1 MSAAAQSMADLV
13 ALARAPG
20 TETPPTELLDAVKAL
35 PQPELVWSGEANL
48 HNLFLAV
55 GENGNL
61 ALAIAQFTHARDA
74 NIDPLVELIRWT
86 RNTIANWSAASDPE
100 ARSLIAA
107 FIVIQLAG
115 GRLLL
120 DALANEIRGNSGLAT
135 ALAERFY
142 RLSFLL
148 TASPGDPV
156 PIWEAEAV
164 DSFLAAETAMDWE
177 GVTLGWRQLGIVQ
190 QFISI
195 QKLMARTLNIGRRD
209 LLLKIVGTYSGSLM
223 ALLVAEALSVEDSLS
238 LARDS
243 ANEYVRFAA
252 LAHALERTRPHPRF
266 SPEIKQIVTALLID
280 IAANT
285 ERWSAWMAVFNR
297 YPTRYPPL
305 QIPLGRALAAVSDE
319 AREAYVA
326 SLELTATPPDYQY
339 SRPQIADCLREFRAV
354 ASPAQRHALWKSAF
368 DRWSAWDF
376 GSATSEHMM
385 QIAGSTIDYAV
396 MGYIMEC
403 LDATE
408 RASAVT
414 QLEGRISSLPDA
426 WHKSFTD
433 FISDHNR
440 LMSRLQP
447 YACAGQL
454 ADGDDWL
461 RLCMTS
467 STANGSITYQNL
479 YYSVR

>member
-1 MSAAAQSMADLV
+1 MSAATQSMADLV
-13 ALARAPG
+13 ALARATG
-20 TETPPTELLDAVKAL
+20 TEAAPTKLLEAINAM
-35 PQPELVWSGEANL
+35 PQPDLVWSGEANL
-48 HNLFLAV
+48 HDLFLAV
-55 GENGNL
+55 EENGNL
-61 ALAIAQFTHARDA
+61 ALAVAQFTHAQGVNSA
-74 NIDPLVELIRWT
+74 PLVELIRWT
-86 RNTIANWSAASDPE
+86 RNTIVNWSAEADPD
-100 ARSLIAA
+100 ARRLIAV
-107 FIVIQLAG
+107 FMVIQAAAG
-115 GRLLL
+115 RPLL
-120 DALANEIRGNSGLAT
+120 DALADEIRGNSELAT
-135 ALAERFY
+135 ALAKRFAAVS
-142 RLSFLL
+142 LVIAPQSG
-148 TASPGDPV
+148 AAI

-164 DSFLAAETAMDWE
+164 KTFLAADKAKDWE
-177 GVTLGWRQLGIVQ
+177 KVTLGWRQLGVALP
-190 QFISI
+190 FMGL
-195 QKLMARTLNIGRRD
+195 QKLMARCLNIGQRD
-209 LLLKIVGTYSGSLM
+209 LLLKIVGSYSTSLM
-223 ALLVAEALSVEDSLS
+223 ALLVADALSVEDSLW

-266 SPEIKQIVTALLID
+266 SPEIEQIVTAMLID
-280 IAANT
+280 VAAST

-297 YPTRYPPL
+297 YPTRYPQL

-326 SLELTATPPDYQY
+326 SLDLTATPPPYEY

-376 GSATSEHMM
+376 GAATSEHMM
-385 QIAGSTIDYAV
+385 QITGSTIDYAV

-414 QLEGRISSLPDA
+414 HLEGRISSLPDA
-426 WHKSFTD
+426 WHTSFTD

-440 LMSRLQP
+440 LMSRLRP
-447 YACAGQL
+447 YACATQL

-461 RLCMTS
+461 LLRMTS
-467 STANGSITYQNL
+467 STTNGDINYQNL
-479 YYSVR
+479 YYSTR